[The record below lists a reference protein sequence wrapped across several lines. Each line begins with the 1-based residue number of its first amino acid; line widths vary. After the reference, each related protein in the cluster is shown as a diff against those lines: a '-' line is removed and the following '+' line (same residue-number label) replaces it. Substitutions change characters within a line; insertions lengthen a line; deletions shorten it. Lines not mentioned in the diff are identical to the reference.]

1 MNFITIF
8 DYLHF
13 FFPEAYMNIFYK
25 QSSNPGCNS
34 TTKRLPRR
42 KSRQPQTHLLLQS
55 NWRVPRLCRTSSIL
69 SPICSSRC
77 RMPRIQPALPP
88 QNIFGARDDD
98 FVRVIY
104 TKIMVYRYN
113 ETNLNILFLF
123 INLDIEIKYFYL

>member
-1 MNFITIF
+1 
-8 DYLHF
+8 
-13 FFPEAYMNIFYK
+13 
-25 QSSNPGCNS
+25 
-34 TTKRLPRR
+34 
-42 KSRQPQTHLLLQS
+42 
-55 NWRVPRLCRTSSIL
+55 
-69 SPICSSRC
+69 
-77 RMPRIQPALPP
+77 MPRIQPALPP